1 MHIIR
6 FDDNYRI
13 KSKLIV
19 LDDLDELDAVPIKQY
34 DGRKGGKKKKKRKLV
49 AFLSSQILWFDF
61 KQETLPRNFPLIPQ
75 ILSPSN
81 PTIKSFLPSNYL

>member
-19 LDDLDELDAVPIKQY
+19 LDDLDELDAVPIKQQK
-34 DGRKGGKKKKKRKLV
+34 RRRGGGGGGGGGVGAGDV
-49 AFLSSQILWFDF
+49 AGWVVGGCGCHF
-61 KQETLPRNFPLIPQ
+61 KPANPLIR
-75 ILSPSN
+75 
-81 PTIKSFLPSNYL
+81 F

>member
-19 LDDLDELDAVPIKQY
+19 LDDLDELDAIPIKQQEE
-34 DGRKGGKKKKKRKLV
+34 KKLV
-49 AFLSSQILWFDF
+49 AILSSQILWFDF
-61 KQETLPRNFPLIPQ
+61 KQETLPRNFPLILQ
-75 ILSPSN
+75 ILFPSN